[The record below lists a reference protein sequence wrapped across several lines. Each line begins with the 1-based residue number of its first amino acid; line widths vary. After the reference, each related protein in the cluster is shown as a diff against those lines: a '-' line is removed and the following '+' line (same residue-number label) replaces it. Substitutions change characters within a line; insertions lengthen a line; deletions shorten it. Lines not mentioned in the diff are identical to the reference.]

1 MKLTGCLQK
10 GTDGNFTLSNVQADA
25 SSASGASRPT
35 GTAGA
40 GTPGAAGA
48 TPGATPGSAAAG
60 AGAGANAA
68 SATWTLR
75 GGTDLASHVGHRI
88 EVTGRSSDATTNR
101 GAGSAGAGRP
111 DAATP
116 GATPGATAGATPGTT
131 AANPDAAANRP
142 AAGASAGGSANMSNA
157 RTLEVQSV
165 RMIAQTCP

>member
-1 MKLTGCLQK
+1 MKLTGCVQK
-10 GTDGNFTLSNVQADA
+10 GADGNFTLSNVQADA
-25 SSASGASRPT
+25 SSATGAGRPT

-48 TPGATPGSAAAG
+48 TPGATPGAAGAG
-60 AGAGANAA
+60 AGAGANAG
-68 SATWTLR
+68 STTWNLR
-75 GGTDLASHVGHRI
+75 GGTDLATHVGHRV
-88 EVTGRSSDATTNR
+88 EVTGRS
-101 GAGSAGAGRP
+101 GAAAGASSAGRP

-116 GATPGATAGATPGTT
+116 GATAGAPGAT

-142 AAGASAGGSANMSNA
+142 AAGAAASGSANMSNA